1 MAALPT
7 SDPNKAV
14 VQNATVQ
21 IAVDYGAQIGTVKPI
36 GPLKTL
42 LIHLF
47 KILEMIL
54 HTLIMGR
61 ILRPARAV
69 ETVFRSPLT
78 PLLDPMLYRERGRF
92 VLVVHRRLDIF
103 DLMYSLHL

>member
-7 SDPNKAV
+7 LDLGKAV
-14 VQNATVQ
+14 AQNDTVQ

-36 GPLKTL
+36 GPLKKL

-54 HTLIMGR
+54 HTLIIGR
-61 ILRPARAV
+61 ILRPAKVV
-69 ETVFRSPLT
+69 EGVSRKVFSFLCGT
-78 PLLDPMLYRERGRF
+78 MLHRDWGRF
-92 VLVVHRRLDIF
+92 GLVVRLHAEIL
-103 DLMYSLHL
+103 DLK